1 MPKVTQPVGGRA
13 GRGSSLLTHYITKQ
27 ASSQL
32 DHCRRGPLAYCL
44 TPFWAPGGAPENT
57 AQTADAVAPNWS
69 GRGLLAAAFFFF
81 FFSRSGVQGSQN
93 PPFLPY
99 TLGNAHSHPCC
110 FLKHTPP
117 GASAPFLPLLFMP
130 LLPRG
135 LGLSLRLCHPILYD
149 SCYTTEAHPQ
159 RSVGAESM
167 LAVG

>member
-81 FFSRSGVQGSQN
+81 FFFPVWCSRLSEPAFSPLHAGQCAFPS
-93 PPFLPY
+93 
-99 TLGNAHSHPCC
+99 
-110 FLKHTPP
+110 
-117 GASAPFLPLLFMP
+117 LLFP
-130 LLPRG
+130 
-135 LGLSLRLCHPILYD
+135 
-149 SCYTTEAHPQ
+149 
-159 RSVGAESM
+159 
-167 LAVG
+167 